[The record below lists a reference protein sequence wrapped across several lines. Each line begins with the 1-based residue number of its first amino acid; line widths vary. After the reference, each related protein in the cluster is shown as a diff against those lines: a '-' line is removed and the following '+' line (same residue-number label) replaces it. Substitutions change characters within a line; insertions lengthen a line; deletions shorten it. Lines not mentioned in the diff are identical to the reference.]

1 MPAKKAAEYPG
12 GLKRS
17 KKKWKPQNPIKT
29 SEPALLP
36 YSGGSHEIHTSLANI
51 SPCNHA
57 ISNSPAKNGRR

>member
-12 GLKRS
+12 GQSVL
-17 KKKWKPQNPIKT
+17 KKKWRRQSHIKT
-29 SEPALLP
+29 SRLALLP